1 MLILNVVPGVYY
13 SCSFSHI
20 ELLISPSG
28 KPLDNGWNTGDIF
41 GHLPSTLPSLENL
54 VLILW
59 RLLSGQG
66 LVEILND
73 IEQIQ
78 GQYQRIRFIWF
89 CHYRGWS
96 RRRSKLSSCRNL
108 TAGGLKE
115 ILRLSGNKLRVLDVS
130 YADKTFLL
138 FCP

>member
-41 GHLPSTLPSLENL
+41 GRLPSTLPSLENL

-66 LVEILND
+66 LVEILNRSR
-73 IEQIQ
+73 
-78 GQYQRIRFIWF
+78 GNIRE
-89 CHYRGWS
+89 
-96 RRRSKLSSCRNL
+96 LD
-108 TAGGLKE
+108 
-115 ILRLSGNKLRVLDVS
+115 LSGSAITGVRVEEGVN
-130 YADKTFLL
+130 FLL
-138 FCP
+138 VVI

>member
-41 GHLPSTLPSLENL
+41 GRLPSTLPSLENL

-66 LVEILND
+66 LVVPSLGLREIPQKIWALLVQQTD
-73 IEQIQ
+73 RQTEIQTSQI
-78 GQYQRIRFIWF
+78 YI
-89 CHYRGWS
+89 
-96 RRRSKLSSCRNL
+96 
-108 TAGGLKE
+108 
-115 ILRLSGNKLRVLDVS
+115 
-130 YADKTFLL
+130 
-138 FCP
+138 